1 MYISILH
8 PFLCS
13 SCKYFKQ
20 NKCVKLEII
29 YVYHHHC
36 SRNIAYTSMNLCLL
50 LVAIVVNCVAVK
62 VDILKINLFEFT
74 SNHIQNCCEGWY
86 IEGQSIQIH
95 DLFTFK
101 IIFLLPF
108 TMVAI
113 HAKHCRRTKLILI
126 PELLVMNTIHWIVA
140 FHLFIHE
147 VCTDYWSDNYHDLV
161 NRKPFHI

>member
-1 MYISILH
+1 MLKSRHIADSYIYATHTLLICEIEDKEEGESSRNYMYISILH

-62 VDILKINLFEFT
+62 VDILKVNLFEFT
-74 SNHIQNCCEGWY
+74 SNHIQNCCEG
-86 IEGQSIQIH
+86 
-95 DLFTFK
+95 
-101 IIFLLPF
+101 
-108 TMVAI
+108 
-113 HAKHCRRTKLILI
+113 
-126 PELLVMNTIHWIVA
+126 
-140 FHLFIHE
+140 
-147 VCTDYWSDNYHDLV
+147 
-161 NRKPFHI
+161 